1 MERKSQLALEF
12 LAIVAVGALALAFSV
27 ALLFGGFSGI
37 ERAALGRNAQE
48 VEDFLSFAGKAGG
61 PGAFS
66 LKKGL
71 RVFPTG
77 ELAIFSGKGAT
88 FVATCGKF
96 SGFSEKIVSE
106 EFLSAEL
113 PEGFLQSGCSRGRF
127 SSGKGLSGKLVI
139 RALGSSRGERV
150 ISVEKA
156 EGESSR

>member
-37 ERAALGRNAQE
+37 ERAALGRNAQA
-48 VEDFLSFAGKAGG
+48 VEGFLFFAGKAGG

-66 LKKGL
+66 LKEGL

-77 ELAIFSGKGAT
+77 ELAVFSRNGET

-96 SGFSEKIVSE
+96 SGFSQTQVSE
-106 EFLSAEL
+106 IFVSADG
-113 PEGFLQSGCSRGRF
+113 PEGFLESGCAGGRF
-127 SSGKGLSGKLVI
+127 LNKRGLSGKIVL
-139 RALGSSRGERV
+139 RASGNSEGKRI
-150 ISVEKA
+150 ISAEKSP
-156 EGESSR
+156 GESSR